1 MKNWMIPVLLTVGLA
16 TTAYAAEAVKFYV
29 VKDTVGLCSVVEGKP
44 SAGLTQIA
52 EKGGYESR
60 DAGKKA
66 LQEISDKAGCQG
78 VVE

>member
-1 MKNWMIPVLLTVGLA
+1 
-16 TTAYAAEAVKFYV
+16 V

-44 SAGLTQIA
+44 SAGLTPIG

-66 LQEISDKAGCQG
+66 LQEVSKEAGCQG